1 MNGVDFEAL
10 SLIHW
15 EKNRNRRWQP
25 RAGGSSGGSGW
36 MVRAYK
42 RRKLNIEK
50 KQEDGDGDHEH
61 VHEEQLGV
69 EALVKFDNLLKQN
82 KAALKRQYSSLGRLF
97 AQSYEIKITG

>member
-50 KQEDGDGDHEH
+50 KQKDGDGDHEH

-69 EALVKFDNLLKQN
+69 EALVKFDNLLKQ
-82 KAALKRQYSSLGRLF
+82 KKGCFKTSILKLGTPVC
-97 AQSYEIKITG
+97 AV

>member
-1 MNGVDFEAL
+1 
-10 SLIHW
+10 
-15 EKNRNRRWQP
+15 
-25 RAGGSSGGSGW
+25 

-69 EALVKFDNLLKQN
+69 EALVKFDNLLKQ
-82 KAALKRQYSSLGRLF
+82 KKSCFKMSILKLGTPVF
-97 AQSYEIKITG
+97 AV

>member
-15 EKNRNRRWQP
+15 EKYRNRRWQP

-36 MVRAYK
+36 AYK

-69 EALVKFDNLLKQN
+69 EALVEFDNLLKQK
-82 KAALKRQYSSLGRLF
+82 KAALKCQYSSLGRLF
-97 AQSYEIKITG
+97 SQSDEIKITG